1 MLVLPSLVL
10 FLSLTSDTS
19 RVIISGSVVD
29 PLSHPIEGA
38 EVRVTGTASNAF
50 SNAAGQFR
58 LETTATPPILLLIRR
73 PGYDAQVI
81 RIETSW
87 NGTVLLRPGSFQLPE
102 LQVTARYAKP
112 AEYAGTTKYDD
123 FFRDRRLGLGEFID
137 RSEIDRRSASSTA
150 QILEGRAGI
159 KVSIHPT
166 GTPQGTVVSF
176 ARCNE
181 YPPRINVYVDGRK
194 LIPEIEPQLVARE
207 GTSSFNDPRTTTAE
221 SDRTIEMRYRLRA
234 MVGELLGRVNPRDI
248 EMMAIYRGPG
258 ELPAEFNDGNC
269 GAIAIWTRSGR

>member
-1 MLVLPSLVL
+1 MLLLPIAVLALAVP
-10 FLSLTSDTS
+10 SDTS
-19 RVIISGSVVD
+19 RVVISGTVVD

-38 EVRVTGTASNAF
+38 EVRVTGTTANAF
-50 SNAAGQFR
+50 SNATGQFR
-58 LETTATPPILLLIRR
+58 LETSATPPILLLIRR
-73 PGYDAQVI
+73 PGYDAQLI
-81 RIETSW
+81 RIEASW
-87 NGTVLLRPGSFQLPE
+87 NGTVLLRPGGFQLPE
-102 LQVTARYAKP
+102 IQVTARYAKP

-137 RSEIDRRSASSTA
+137 RAELDRRSASSTA
-150 QILEGRAGI
+150 QILEGRPGI
-159 KVSIHPT
+159 KVSLHPP
-166 GTPQGTVVSF
+166 GNPQGNVVSF
-176 ARCNE
+176 TRCNE

-207 GTSSFNDPRTTTAE
+207 GTSPFNNSRTTTAE
-221 SDRTIEMRYRLRA
+221 SDRTIEMRYRVRA
-234 MVGELLGRVNPRDI
+234 MVGELLGRVNPMDI